1 MLDGPVMAGNDY
13 INAMVG
19 GYAQNGHGEEVVK
32 LWHQINSTSIL
43 SGGLV
48 QEDVILIEFAKLA
61 GRTFR
66 VLNLKSEWF
75 KLLMYQFLLE
85 VARTAL
91 HYATQVKDAEVAL
104 GISQSLFNKYD
115 KRSNKRSLKLWA
127 SAAGIGSAEESK
139 GIDPSVKDF
148 LLEEKKRDDNHLL
161 YVDMAWELLHR
172 SAYIEDTGGQ
182 QSRSSAIQVLNPPCW
197 NSIATGETMSTPT
210 KLRFKIIDKDSL
222 MPNGYRLATVKEVG
236 NNLEAI
242 KRQDWKGYTSRL
254 LDGQISSDYRV
265 DTTLHF
271 CFCCLVVKE
280 KVWDEETRGWKKK
293 CSACYPSSG
302 NLLRTQLYDEIDLSE
317 QERKIAQCLAA
328 IRDDAEVI
336 CWLLKTT
343 NSEREFRGFQNLFS
357 LKEMKE
363 WSSMRNSYD
372 VVKCLCASKFPLQL
386 PLEEDDRRNTVL
398 DYLIYF
404 IEFYGTPFSTIQ
416 WIELL
421 IELYSTNI
429 VHHYKIRDGVSFLDK
444 VTSKAIVESKAIV
457 ASMSED
463 MIYKNR
469 SFVAFTKLLSVSS
482 NSVENQVSKMKHCF
496 GDVLIEAVERGYAQ
510 LVDALLEFKDS
521 IDQLPTDV
529 FLKIAQEA
537 IGKGYS
543 KCLEN
548 MLNLLKL
555 KVGNELQQ
563 DKYGKTL
570 FHYAAK
576 SENEEVSGLLS
587 RAYLEEYRVKKRD
600 KWGRTFLHWAALTGQ
615 AYLCS
620 TVCIGELKLKVD
632 AKDNLG
638 QNALHLAAKGI
649 RGHLVVD
656 ILLKSSSANL
666 VYATDGEGRTP
677 LHFASAKGNIKMVE
691 KLLENTREE
700 KMFQQPDGFGKT
712 ALQMAAQGGHTR
724 IVQRL
729 LEQVSDPF
737 LHRDAH
743 GSTAL
748 HYATGVQDAEVAL
761 AISQSLLNKYKGG
774 DDNRSLMLWASA
786 AGIGTAEER
795 EGVNPLVKDF
805 LLQEKAGDENHLLK
819 AAALT
824 ENVDMAWEL
833 LHRGADI
840 ADIKPSNKP
849 WDRERD
855 EKRIRVIKEIE
866 IANEQGQDK
875 PSSVDNLGRNVFAE
889 GLAALF
895 LNKYVESPITVG
907 ICGEWGMG
915 KSSVMVQTE
924 NILLMAASQ
933 LSFPNLLPFENFG
946 GAKKTLLTSEDQ
958 LRMIAFVDDLDRC
971 DEKVIIQVLSA
982 INLVLAECKINVILG
997 IDKKMIQRAVE
1008 THFED
1013 NDDRDLADKFICKI
1027 IQIPLSLPDLVVEES
1042 DKFLQRHLGHPP
1054 PTKTIIRVDDEDTDY
1069 GEIDT
1074 DNDDTSQ
1081 RQESTSVEI
1090 DSSNRLQTDDIK
1102 KSNKSLGKESHVVEI
1117 NFCKRLQTSC
1127 QGIIQKVSH
1136 WLACLFQSFFL
1147 LACNLTSEIQTMQD
1161 EMNKSEIRPLAF
1173 SKGARLTREML
1184 LSKYSPK
1191 EAETLHKFKEFAT
1204 GTQKLPREWKRFLDY
1219 RKIACNILSMRG
1231 KVYKLPSWRVEL
1243 VAWVF
1248 VCWQWKHEINTLIK
1262 GWHKYAHVKG
1272 KDKRKIV
1279 EAEDEENRNLFGPSL
1294 KQIVKNYVMELNE
1307 SQKKIDGEVY
1317 LDRYRDS
1324 RTIETQGG
1332 LME

>member
-1 MLDGPVMAGNDY
+1 
-13 INAMVG
+13 
-19 GYAQNGHGEEVVK
+19 
-32 LWHQINSTSIL
+32 
-43 SGGLV
+43 
-48 QEDVILIEFAKLA
+48 
-61 GRTFR
+61 
-66 VLNLKSEWF
+66 
-75 KLLMYQFLLE
+75 
-85 VARTAL
+85 
-91 HYATQVKDAEVAL
+91 
-104 GISQSLFNKYD
+104 
-115 KRSNKRSLKLWA
+115 
-127 SAAGIGSAEESK
+127 
-139 GIDPSVKDF
+139 
-148 LLEEKKRDDNHLL
+148 
-161 YVDMAWELLHR
+161 
-172 SAYIEDTGGQ
+172 
-182 QSRSSAIQVLNPPCW
+182 
-197 NSIATGETMSTPT
+197 
-210 KLRFKIIDKDSL
+210 
-222 MPNGYRLATVKEVG
+222 
-236 NNLEAI
+236 
-242 KRQDWKGYTSRL
+242 
-254 LDGQISSDYRV
+254 
-265 DTTLHF
+265 
-271 CFCCLVVKE
+271 
-280 KVWDEETRGWKKK
+280 
-293 CSACYPSSG
+293 
-302 NLLRTQLYDEIDLSE
+302 
-317 QERKIAQCLAA
+317 
-328 IRDDAEVI
+328 
-336 CWLLKTT
+336 
-343 NSEREFRGFQNLFS
+343 
-357 LKEMKE
+357 MKE

-946 GAKKTLLTSEDQ
+946 GAKKTLLSTKGRKIYIKMKNAAYKLFPDNSICKFLPFTRTRNQ
-958 LRMIAFVDDLDRC
+958 LVKLLEEYNPEYHDIYKSLACTDVQNLSSVGERSNQLQAMKEAPRILTIRYNAWHYR
-971 DEKVIIQVLSA
+971 DEHQAWAGLAVTITKEIEWVMTRAQRFSTCWRYSCCSLVKRFSRDVLSF
-982 INLVLAECKINVILG
+982 IL
-997 IDKKMIQRAVE
+997 
-1008 THFED
+1008 
-1013 NDDRDLADKFICKI
+1013 
-1027 IQIPLSLPDLVVEES
+1027 
-1042 DKFLQRHLGHPP
+1042 
-1054 PTKTIIRVDDEDTDY
+1054 
-1069 GEIDT
+1069 
-1074 DNDDTSQ
+1074 
-1081 RQESTSVEI
+1081 
-1090 DSSNRLQTDDIK
+1090 
-1102 KSNKSLGKESHVVEI
+1102 
-1117 NFCKRLQTSC
+1117 
-1127 QGIIQKVSH
+1127 
-1136 WLACLFQSFFL
+1136 L
-1147 LACNLTSEIQTMQD
+1147 L
-1161 EMNKSEIRPLAF
+1161 
-1173 SKGARLTREML
+1173 
-1184 LSKYSPK
+1184 
-1191 EAETLHKFKEFAT
+1191 
-1204 GTQKLPREWKRFLDY
+1204 
-1219 RKIACNILSMRG
+1219 
-1231 KVYKLPSWRVEL
+1231 
-1243 VAWVF
+1243 
-1248 VCWQWKHEINTLIK
+1248 
-1262 GWHKYAHVKG
+1262 
-1272 KDKRKIV
+1272 
-1279 EAEDEENRNLFGPSL
+1279 NLFGVRHKP
-1294 KQIVKNYVMELNE
+1294 
-1307 SQKKIDGEVY
+1307 
-1317 LDRYRDS
+1317 
-1324 RTIETQGG
+1324 
-1332 LME
+1332 